1 MKRRDVMK
9 NLALGT
15 AAGVSGILRDKNE
28 AVAQTYSKATRGLPP
43 LKITRVKSIL
53 TAPHN
58 AIMPYVIVKVETSE
72 PGLYGIGCAS
82 YFFRPLAVVTLI
94 DKYMDPLFRGKNSN
108 NIEDIWQDMLAG
120 TNTRYGPALNSAMS
134 GMDMALWDIKGKRAN
149 MPVYELFGGKSR
161 FAVDCY
167 AHASGRDFAEL
178 EDRVK
183 RYMEEGYRH
192 IRIELHREAYGGAQ
206 DQEPD
211 FKKAGFG
218 GPDDFCPDPA
228 GYAVTI
234 PKMFEYIRNKCGDK
248 IELLHDMIYTRIQ
261 PIDAINMIK
270 KLEPYRPFFI
280 EDPFTVEDK
289 DYLKLLRQQTGVPI
303 ALGEKFIN
311 PNTYV
316 DLISGRLID
325 FIRCHIPYI
334 GGLTPARKIAAMGE
348 LHNVRTAWH
357 GPADNSPVGHAA
369 HAHLDL
375 NIWNFGIQERVIFRQ
390 EAIDVF
396 PGTPT
401 IKNGYMYVNEAPGLG
416 IDINE
421 KLAAKFPLA
430 EDHFSWQERN
440 KRYNDGTIRR
450 S

>member
-9 NLALGT
+9 NLAFGT
-15 AAGVSGILRDKNE
+15 AAGVSEILRDKNE
-28 AVAQTYSKATRGLPP
+28 AVAQTYSRATGGLPP

-53 TAPHN
+53 TAPHS
-58 AIMPYVIVKVETSE
+58 ASMPYVIVKVETSE

-82 YFFRPLAVVTLI
+82 YFFRPLAVITVI
-94 DKYMDPLFRGKNSN
+94 DKYMDPLFRGKISN

-120 TNTRYGPALNSAMS
+120 TNTRYGPVLNSAMS
-134 GMDMALWDIKGKRAN
+134 GIDMALWDIKGKRAN
-149 MPVYELFGGKSR
+149 MPVYELFGGKCR

-167 AHASGRDFAEL
+167 AHAGGRDFAEL
-178 EDRVK
+178 EEDVK
-183 RYMEEGYRH
+183 GYMEEGYRH
-192 IRIELHREAYGGAQ
+192 IRIQSHKGRDKTA
-206 DQEPD
+206 D
-211 FKKAGFG
+211 FIEAGFG
-218 GPDDFCPDPA
+218 NPGDYWDDPA
-228 GYAVTI
+228 DYVVTI
-234 PKMFEYIRNKCGDK
+234 PKMFEHIRTTCGEK

-261 PIDAINMIK
+261 PIDSINMIK

-289 DYLKLLRQQTGVPI
+289 GYLELLRQRTSVPI

-325 FIRCHIPYI
+325 FIRAHVPYL
-334 GGLTPARKIAAMGE
+334 GGLTPARKIAALGE
-348 LHNVRTAWH
+348 LFNVRTAWH

-375 NIWNFGIQERVIFRQ
+375 AIRNFGIQERVIFRQ
-390 EAIDVF
+390 EALDVF

-430 EDHFSWQERN
+430 EDHFSWYKRM
-440 KRYNDGTIRR
+440 RYNDGTIRR
-450 S
+450 H

>member
-9 NLALGT
+9 NLVFGT

-28 AVAQTYSKATRGLPP
+28 AVAQTYSQATKGLPP
-43 LKITRVKSIL
+43 LKITNVKAIL
-53 TAPHN
+53 TAPTSMSF
-58 AIMPYVIVKVETSE
+58 MPYVIVKVETSE

-94 DKYMDPLFRGKNSN
+94 DKYMDPLFRGKNAN
-108 NIEDIWQDMLAG
+108 NIEDIWQQMYAN
-120 TNTRYGPALNSAMS
+120 TNTRNGPVLNSAMS
-134 GMDMALWDIKGKRAN
+134 GMDMALWDIKGKRTN

-167 AHASGRDFAEL
+167 AHAGGRDFAEL
-178 EDRVK
+178 EEDVK

-192 IRIELHREAYGGAQ
+192 IRIEMRRYGEQ
-206 DQEPD
+206 NQIPH
-211 FKKAGFG
+211 FKEAGFG
-218 GPDDFCPDPA
+218 ADDDRYVDPA
-228 GYAVTI
+228 AYVVTI
-234 PKMFEYIRNKCGDK
+234 PRMFEYIRNKCGDK

-261 PIDAINMIK
+261 PIDSINMIK

-289 DYLKLLRQQTGVPI
+289 GYLKLLRQRTGVPI

-311 PNTYV
+311 PNTFV
-316 DLISGRLID
+316 DLISERLID
-325 FIRCHIPYI
+325 FIRIHIPYI

-357 GPADNSPVGHAA
+357 GPRDNSPVGHAA
-369 HAHLDL
+369 NAHLDL
-375 NIWNFGIQERVIFRQ
+375 AIRNFGIQERVIFRQ
-390 EAIDVF
+390 ETLDVF

-421 KLAAKFPLA
+421 KLAAKYPLA
-430 EDHFSWQERN
+430 EDHFSWYTRT
-440 KRYNDGTIRR
+440 RYNDGTIRR
-450 S
+450 P